1 MKGMTAFACMS
12 DLDLD
17 LIEESMSLFTP
28 TAAPLVRGRRADT
41 ALSRFFGSG
50 WGVAVLCAAVSIS
63 VLVAIVL
70 AGRGGWVTP
79 PPPDTVESETTEKE
93 WEEPTEPDGET
104 DTGEDTDGTVET
116 PAETEGDTEP
126 ATEGVLHPDV
136 TVGGVLFISQGDGTC
151 KIKGADRTYAGEIL
165 VPEKS
170 PYGDTVT
177 AVAAGAF
184 KGFKSVT
191 AVTLPETVT
200 IIKGSAFQGCSSL
213 KTVTLPKRVTE
224 FGRAM
229 FDMCGELTA
238 VVLPLGVTEIPAMT
252 FQTCVS
258 LQRVEAR
265 DTITAIG
272 ACAFN
277 GCRSLGTLTLPKG
290 GLKSVGSQAFLNCC
304 GLHTVYYGG
313 SRQEWDGVEIHPT
326 DNSRFEYVN
335 VVFTGEE

>member
-79 PPPDTVESETTEKE
+79 PPDTVESETTEKE

-136 TVGGVLFISQGDGTC
+136 TEGGVLFISQGDGTC

-191 AVTLPETVT
+191 AVMGVSPAPT
-200 IIKGSAFQGCSSL
+200 KRRSRGCEHCNL
-213 KTVTLPKRVTE
+213 FRTCE
-224 FGRAM
+224 FRKEGIS
-229 FDMCGELTA
+229 CGT
-238 VVLPLGVTEIPAMT
+238 
-252 FQTCVS
+252 
-258 LQRVEAR
+258 
-265 DTITAIG
+265 
-272 ACAFN
+272 
-277 GCRSLGTLTLPKG
+277 
-290 GLKSVGSQAFLNCC
+290 
-304 GLHTVYYGG
+304 
-313 SRQEWDGVEIHPT
+313 
-326 DNSRFEYVN
+326 
-335 VVFTGEE
+335 